1 MLAVFTVS
9 LLLIA
14 CPSPGGGGGTST
26 SDGGGNA
33 VPDGGKPTPTPTPPT
48 PDPEKPT
55 PEPPTPP
62 PKPKAWHVTTFAGGS
77 GSSNVDGISAAASFT
92 TPFFIIQSGTTL
104 YITDR
109 SSNSLRSIDTTTA
122 RVGTLV
128 KGNIIGGHANGA
140 GEAAG
145 ASTTQARFNAP
156 LGVAAADAGTLY
168 VADSSNHRIRRVAI
182 GAAAAATQVSDFAGS
197 GTQGHANA
205 AGTAAQF
212 NNPVGI
218 AIGGT
223 TLYVSETGNQR
234 IRAIDIASGAVSDLA
249 GSTAGHANGTGAAA
263 RFNSPGGLAISGDTL
278 YVADINN
285 QRIRAVDI
293 PSGVVSDV
301 AGSGT
306 AGYADGAGADAR
318 FSSPTG
324 IAVNETGTTLYVAD
338 RGNHRI
344 RAIDIATKTV
354 RTIAGDGTSGTKNGL
369 GTAARFQR
377 PTGIVVS
384 GSMLYV
390 TTINAGLIRKLEY
403 REVGS

>member
-1 MLAVFTVS
+1 MLLGALFA
-9 LLLIA
+9 A
-14 CPSPGGGGGTST
+14 CDPSGGGGSP
-26 SDGGGNA
+26 N
-33 VPDGGKPTPTPTPPT
+33 TPTPP
-48 PDPEKPT
+48 
-55 PEPPTPP
+55 PP

-77 GSSNVDGISAAASFT
+77 GASDADGIGAAASFT
-92 TPFFIIQSGTTL
+92 APFFIIQSGTTL
-104 YITDR
+104 YTVDGT
-109 SSNSLRSIDTTTA
+109 SNSLRSIDTTTA

-128 KGNIIGGHANGA
+128 KGNIIGAHANGVGDA
-140 GEAAG
+140 AAAG

-156 LGVAAADAGTLY
+156 RGIAAADAGTLY
-168 VADSSNHRIRRVAI
+168 VTDSSNHRIRRVTI
-182 GAAAAATQVSDFAGS
+182 GAAAAATQVNDFAGS

-205 AGTAAQF
+205 TGNAAQF

-249 GSTAGHANGTGAAA
+249 GSAGGHANGVGAAA
-263 RFNSPGGLAISGDTL
+263 RFNSPGGLAVSGNTL
-278 YVADINN
+278 YVADISNH
-285 QRIRAVDI
+285 RIRAVDI
-293 PSGVVSDV
+293 PSGTVSDV

-306 AGYADGAGADAR
+306 SGHADGAGADAR
-318 FSSPTG
+318 FNSPTG

-338 RGNHRI
+338 SGNHRI

-369 GTAARFQR
+369 GTATRFQR

-384 GSMLYV
+384 GSTLYV

-403 REVGS
+403 REVD

>member
-1 MLAVFTVS
+1 MTVS
-9 LLLIA
+9 LLLIS
-14 CPSPGGGGGTST
+14 CPSPGGRGGTTT

-33 VPDGGKPTPTPTPPT
+33 VPDGGKPEPPA

-55 PEPPTPP
+55 PEPPP
-62 PKPKAWHVTTFAGGS
+62 PKPKAWHVTTFAGGG
-77 GSSNVDGISAAASFT
+77 GSSNADGIGAAASFN
-92 TPFFIIQSGTTL
+92 TPFFITQSGNTL
-104 YITDR
+104 YTVDGDA
-109 SSNSLRSIDTTTA
+109 NSLRSIDTTTA

-128 KGNIIGGHANGA
+128 KGNIIGAHANGVGDA
-140 GEAAG
+140 AAAG
-145 ASTTQARFNAP
+145 TTQARFNAP
-156 LGVAAADAGTLY
+156 RGIAAADAGTLY
-168 VADSSNHRIRRVAI
+168 VADSSNHRIRRVTI

-197 GTQGHANA
+197 GTRGHANA

-249 GSTAGHANGTGAAA
+249 GSTAGYANGAGTAA
-263 RFNSPGGLAISGDTL
+263 RFNSPGGLAVSGDTL
-278 YVADINN
+278 YVADISNH
-285 QRIRAVDI
+285 RIRAVNI
-293 PSGVVSDV
+293 PSGVVRDV

-306 AGYADGAGADAR
+306 AGHVDGAGADAR

-324 IAVNETGTTLYVAD
+324 IAVNETGTTLYVTD
-338 RGNHRI
+338 SGNHRI
-344 RAIDIATKTV
+344 RVIDIATKTV
-354 RTIAGDGTSGTKNGL
+354 RTIAGDGTRATKNGL
-369 GTAARFQR
+369 GSAARFQK
-377 PTGIVVS
+377 PTGIAVS
-384 GSMLYV
+384 GNTLYV

>member
-1 MLAVFTVS
+1 MTVS
-9 LLLIA
+9 LLLIS
-14 CPSPGGGGGTST
+14 CPSPGGRGGTTT

-33 VPDGGKPTPTPTPPT
+33 IPDGGKPTPEPPA
-48 PDPEKPT
+48 PEPEKPM
-55 PEPPTPP
+55 PEPPP
-62 PKPKAWHVTTFAGGS
+62 PKPKAWHVTTFAGGG
-77 GSSNVDGISAAASFT
+77 GSSNADGIGAAASFN

-104 YITDR
+104 YTADG

-128 KGNIIGGHANGA
+128 KGSGGGHANGVGDA
-140 GEAAG
+140 AAAG
-145 ASTTQARFNAP
+145 TTQALFNAP
-156 LGVAAADAGTLY
+156 RGIAAADAGTLY
-168 VADSSNHRIRRVAI
+168 VADTNNQRIRRVTI

-197 GTQGHANA
+197 GAQGHANA

-218 AIGGT
+218 AIRGT

-234 IRAIDIASGAVSDLA
+234 IRAIDIVSGAVSDLA
-249 GSTAGHANGTGAAA
+249 GSTAGYANGAGAAA
-263 RFNSPGGLAISGDTL
+263 RFNSPGGLAVSGDTL
-278 YVADINN
+278 YVADISNH
-285 QRIRAVDI
+285 RIRAVDI
-293 PSGVVSDV
+293 TSGTVRDV

-306 AGYADGAGADAR
+306 PGHADGAGADAR

-338 RGNHRI
+338 SGNHRI
-344 RAIDIATKTV
+344 RTIDIATKTV
-354 RTIAGDGTSGTKNGL
+354 RTIAGDGTRATKNGL

-377 PTGIVVS
+377 PTGIAVS
-384 GSMLYV
+384 GNTLYV

-403 REVGS
+403 RDVGS

>member
-1 MLAVFTVS
+1 MLLATCGGDS
-9 LLLIA
+9 
-14 CPSPGGGGGTST
+14 SPDDNGIKQ
-26 SDGGGNA
+26 
-33 VPDGGKPTPTPTPPT
+33 PIKQP
-48 PDPEKPT
+48 
-55 PEPPTPP
+55 PP

-77 GSSNVDGISAAASFT
+77 SSSNADGIGAVASFT

-104 YITDR
+104 YIVDAGD
-109 SSNSLRSIDTTTA
+109 NSLRGIDTTTA

-128 KGNIIGGHANGA
+128 KGNIIGGHANGVGDA
-140 GEAAG
+140 AAAG
-145 ASTTQARFNAP
+145 AGTTQARFNAP
-156 LGVAAADAGTLY
+156 RGIAAADAGTLY
-168 VADSSNHRIRRVAI
+168 VADSNNHRIRRVTI
-182 GAAAAATQVSDFAGS
+182 GATAAVTQVSDFAGS

-205 AGTAAQF
+205 TGTAAQF

-234 IRAIDIASGAVSDLA
+234 IRTIDIASAAVSDLA

-263 RFNSPGGLAISGDTL
+263 QFNSPGGLAVSGATL
-278 YVADINN
+278 YVADISNH
-285 QRIRAVDI
+285 RIRAVDI
-293 PSGVVSDV
+293 PSGTVSDV

-306 AGYADGAGADAR
+306 AGHANGPGSTAR

-324 IAVNETGTTLYVAD
+324 IAVNETGTTLYVTD
-338 RGNHRI
+338 SGNHRI

-369 GTAARFQR
+369 GSATRFQR

-384 GSMLYV
+384 GNTLYV
-390 TTINAGLIRKLEY
+390 STLNAGLIRKLEY
-403 REVGS
+403 REVD